1 MYRTEMALRPEK
13 TAVPHKET
21 THSCGAA
28 ENKRNRLKRTLEAEV
43 YAPLEGVELL
53 SNAALLMSG
62 SVLAEDTLAHG
73 LVDGGNGDLC
83 SNSSSLLITGSSGSL
98 ELLYVG
104 LQQRL
109 VGLVDVVSSLGD
121 KHSLLGR
128 FNVRHEKHLL
138 HISNY

>member
-1 MYRTEMALRPEK
+1 M
-13 TAVPHKET
+13 
-21 THSCGAA
+21 
-28 ENKRNRLKRTLEAEV
+28 LEAV
-43 YAPLEGVELL
+43 LYAPLEGVELL

-62 SVLAEDTLAHG
+62 SVLVEDTLAHG

-109 VGLVDVVSSLGD
+109 VRLVGVVSGFGD

-138 HISNY
+138 HISNYKVSKKAQYA

>member
-1 MYRTEMALRPEK
+1 MNANE
-13 TAVPHKET
+13 
-21 THSCGAA
+21 
-28 ENKRNRLKRTLEAEV
+28 EV
-43 YAPLEGVELL
+43 YSE
-53 SNAALLMSG
+53 G
-62 SVLAEDTLAHG
+62 SVLVEDTLAHG

-83 SNSSSLLITGSSGSL
+83 SNGSSLLITGSSGSL

-109 VGLVDVVSSLGD
+109 VRLVGVVSGFGD

-138 HISNY
+138 HISDYKVSKKAQYA

>member
-1 MYRTEMALRPEK
+1 M
-13 TAVPHKET
+13 
-21 THSCGAA
+21 
-28 ENKRNRLKRTLEAEV
+28 LEAV
-43 YAPLEGVELL
+43 LYAPLEGVELL

-62 SVLAEDTLAHG
+62 SVLVEDTLAHG
-73 LVDGGNGDLC
+73 LVDGGNGDLS
-83 SNSSSLLITGSSGSL
+83 SNSSSFLVSGSGSSL

-109 VGLVDVVSSLGD
+109 VRLVGVVSGFGD

-138 HISNY
+138 HISNYKVSKKAQYA

>member
-1 MYRTEMALRPEK
+1 M
-13 TAVPHKET
+13 
-21 THSCGAA
+21 
-28 ENKRNRLKRTLEAEV
+28 LEAEV

-62 SVLAEDTLAHG
+62 SVLVEDTLAHG

-83 SNSSSLLITGSSGSL
+83 SNSGNL

-104 LQQRL
+104 LQQRH
-109 VGLVDVVSSLGD
+109 VGLVDVVSGFGD

-138 HISNY
+138 HISDYKVSKKAQYA